1 MGTNDD
7 EISFRG
13 RGRRN
18 AYSHFGHGSVA
29 LGALLV
35 SNIRFDHVW
44 KMFDGNTVVSD
55 LNLEINEGEFLVLV
69 GPSGCGKTTSL
80 RMLAGLERPSHG
92 RIWMHD
98 EDVTDVSTGQRDVS
112 MVFQS
117 YALYPNM
124 SVYKNLAFGPKVRK
138 EPKADLDERIDKVAD
153 LLGIKALLKRSPS
166 ALSGGQ
172 RQRVA
177 LGRAL
182 IREPKLFLMDEPLS
196 NLDAALRVQMR
207 AELIRLHSRL
217 VDTTTVYVTHDQVE
231 ALTMGDRVAVLKDG
245 VLLQV
250 DTPNDLFEFPESV
263 FVGEFIGSPKMNVV
277 AGTLE
282 MTDGR
287 SYVDCLGTRTE
298 LPVEIARRLEPAAKN
313 GPVLVGI
320 RPHDLHPAGDS
331 SNEGAAIK
339 GLVDICEHTGTEVF
353 ATIDYGEQK
362 LIARLPRSPLPVHG
376 DAIDVAFNKDRLY
389 LFDALTQQS
398 LLRRIPER
406 EKVSVALG
414 ASSSQ

>member
-1 MGTNDD
+1 MSD
-7 EISFRG
+7 IC
-13 RGRRN
+13 
-18 AYSHFGHGSVA
+18 
-29 LGALLV
+29 
-35 SNIRFDHVW
+35 FDHVW
-44 KMFDGNTVVSD
+44 KIFEGNAVVSD
-55 LNLEINEGEFLVLV
+55 LCLDIHEGEFLVLV

-92 RIWMHD
+92 RIWMGD
-98 EDVTDVSTGQRDVS
+98 RDVTDVETGQRDMS

-124 SVYKNLAFGPKVRK
+124 SVYKNLAFGPKVRH
-138 EPKADLDERIDKVAD
+138 EPRENLDQRINEVAD
-153 LLGIKALLKRSPS
+153 MLGIRKLLDRSPA

-182 IREPKLFLMDEPLS
+182 IREPRVFLMDEPLS

-217 VDTTTVYVTHDQVE
+217 EETTTVYVTHDQVE

-250 DTPNDLFEFPESV
+250 DSPNDLYEYPSTV

-277 AGTLE
+277 PGVLEVAGDGASLE
-282 MTDGR
+282 
-287 SYVDCLGTRTE
+287 CLGARIQ
-298 LPVEIARRLEPAAKN
+298 LPSKIRARLLPGVES

-320 RPHDLHPAGDS
+320 RPHDLELASGEQVVKVD
-331 SNEGAAIK
+331 GV
-339 GLVDICEHTGTEVF
+339 VDICEHTGTEVF
-353 ATIDYGEQK
+353 ATVDIRDRK
-362 LIARLPRSPLPVHG
+362 MIARLPRSPVPHQGERLSLSLNP
-376 DAIDVAFNKDRLY
+376 DRLY
-389 LFDALTQQS
+389 IFDAATQVS
-398 LLRRIPER
+398 LLRRNSER
-406 EKVSVALG
+406 EVASIGQKGAVSH
-414 ASSSQ
+414 

>member
-1 MGTNDD
+1 
-7 EISFRG
+7 
-13 RGRRN
+13 
-18 AYSHFGHGSVA
+18 
-29 LGALLV
+29 V

-44 KMFDGNTVVSD
+44 KLFEGNTVVSD
-55 LNLEINEGEFLVLV
+55 LNLEIKEGEFLVLV

-92 RIWMHD
+92 RIWMGD
-98 EDVTDVSTGQRDVS
+98 ADVTDVSTGQRDVS

-138 EPKADLDERIDKVAD
+138 EPKADLDERINKVAD

-250 DTPNDLFEFPESV
+250 DSPNDLFEFPETV

-277 AGTLE
+277 TGTLE
-282 MTDGR
+282 MTEGR
-287 SYVDCLGTRTE
+287 VYVDCLGARTE
-298 LPVEIARRLEPAAKN
+298 LPDELAKRLESTAKI

-320 RPHDLHPAGDS
+320 RPHDLHLAGES
-331 SNEGAAIK
+331 GNEGAVIK
-339 GLVDICEHTGTEVF
+339 GLIDICEHTGTEIF
-353 ATIDYGEQK
+353 ATIDHGEGK
-362 LIARLPRSPLPVHG
+362 LIARLPRSPLPAQG
-376 DAIDVAFNKDRLY
+376 DAVELAFNRDRIY
-389 LFDALTQQS
+389 LFDAATQRS
-398 LLRRIPER
+398 LLRRTPER
-406 EKVSVALG
+406 EKVSVGLG
-414 ASSSQ
+414 ATSSQ

>member
-1 MGTNDD
+1 M
-7 EISFRG
+7 
-13 RGRRN
+13 
-18 AYSHFGHGSVA
+18 
-29 LGALLV
+29 

-44 KMFDGNTVVSD
+44 KLFDGNAVVSD
-55 LNLEINEGEFLVLV
+55 LNLEIREGEFLVFV

-92 RIWMHD
+92 RIWMGD
-98 EDVTDVSTGQRDVS
+98 QDVTDVSTGQRDVS

-124 SVYKNLAFGPKVRK
+124 SVYKNLAFGPRVRR
-138 EPKADLDERIDKVAD
+138 EPKTDLDDRIKRVAE
-153 LLGIKALLKRSPS
+153 LLGITSLLRRSPA

-250 DTPNDLFEFPESV
+250 DSPNDLYEYPETV

-277 AGTLE
+277 EGSLDIADGCVHLE
-282 MTDGR
+282 
-287 SYVDCLGTRTE
+287 CLGSRSE
-298 LPVEIARRLEPAAKN
+298 LPAELIKRLDSSVKS

-320 RPHDLHPAGDS
+320 RPHDLHPVGEFRG
-331 SNEGAAIK
+331 EGAIVR
-339 GLVDICEHTGTEVF
+339 GLIDICEHTGTEVF
-353 ATIDYGEQK
+353 ATVDRAEKK
-362 LIARLPRSPLPVHG
+362 LIARLPRSSMPTPGESIELVINRDH
-376 DAIDVAFNKDRLY
+376 VY
-389 LFDALTQQS
+389 LFDVATQRS
-398 LLRRIPER
+398 ILRRVAER
-406 EKVSVALG
+406 ERVTVGQGAKAVS
-414 ASSSQ
+414 SH